1 MSAKVNLPEPLNK
14 LLRSQLETAIYESA
28 LHRDDEL
35 IARRR
40 IIDKWGQID
49 VAANLGG
56 IVERWPP
63 TKSTYSRECPK
74 LLDSSTQIKHKSCIT
89 PTGSAPSRG
98 YFMRQ
103 YRHGGR
109 EDAGLVHVAALLT
122 DSVFLWTRTCLR

>member
-49 VAANLGG
+49 VAAELGWYRG
-56 IVERWPP
+56 AV
-63 TKSTYSRECPK
+63 
-74 LLDSSTQIKHKSCIT
+74 
-89 PTGSAPSRG
+89 SAHEKYIFPRVSEVA
-98 YFMRQ
+98 RQ
-103 YRHGGR
+103 LYTNQ
-109 EDAGLVHVAALLT
+109 A
-122 DSVFLWTRTCLR
+122 

>member
-49 VAANLGG
+49 VAAELG
-56 IVERWPP
+56 
-63 TKSTYSRECPK
+63 
-74 LLDSSTQIKHKSCIT
+74 
-89 PTGSAPSRG
+89 
-98 YFMRQ
+98 
-103 YRHGGR
+103 
-109 EDAGLVHVAALLT
+109 
-122 DSVFLWTRTCLR
+122 